1 MLYNSSDF
9 AKYLIIYQHAICPYP
24 TENELIDYFAKH
36 MQGERERERELV
48 SGKTQAHH
56 SYGMSKNGKS
66 TITIAYLLL
75 SLF

>member
-36 MQGERERERELV
+36 MQGERERERE
-48 SGKTQAHH
+48 S
-56 SYGMSKNGKS
+56 
-66 TITIAYLLL
+66 
-75 SLF
+75 